1 MTRFRSL
8 WRGFFFV
15 YLVSVTCQATLAQQS
30 DGQSLLKNLEPNK
43 QTVAGKWEMQ
53 REELVVQA
61 AEGARLMLPVPSNSG
76 EYDLKVSFTR
86 KTGVHSVGL
95 IVVQNGKQVAFEVD
109 AWGMN
114 LAGFQNLSGKDI
126 RQNPSRRER
135 VKLENNRRYTMTVQV
150 RKDHLRGLLDD
161 QEIARVETNGQNI
174 SIPDVWRLPSNK
186 VCGLIAWES
195 QTVFHSVDFRVV
207 TADKPV
213 PPSTATTSGKQAPA
227 TAGKTTS
234 APTKAMP
241 KEKAKPENRQ
251 AKRVLLVIANHHF
264 FYREYAD
271 PREEL
276 ERAGFK
282 VTVAAGR
289 KAPCDAHENSGQ
301 GADRGIVTPDV
312 ALSEV
317 KAKDYDAIL
326 FSGGWGASMYQFA
339 FNGRYNDASYNGNPE
354 IKREANRLIG
364 EFLAEDK
371 YVCALCNATS
381 VLAWARV
388 NGKSPLQGK
397 SVCAPPREAPPGI
410 YNGRP
415 GQPSCR
421 WHAEMNGAKMSPA
434 GAVGRPGT
442 AVDDVMVDGR
452 IITGEDDISAREMGR
467 RIVEVLSK

>member
-1 MTRFRSL
+1 
-8 WRGFFFV
+8 
-15 YLVSVTCQATLAQQS
+15 
-30 DGQSLLKNLEPNK
+30 
-43 QTVAGKWEMQ
+43 
-53 REELVVQA
+53 
-61 AEGARLMLPVPSNSG
+61 
-76 EYDLKVSFTR
+76 
-86 KTGVHSVGL
+86 
-95 IVVQNGKQVAFEVD
+95 
-109 AWGMN
+109 
-114 LAGFQNLSGKDI
+114 
-126 RQNPSRRER
+126 
-135 VKLENNRRYTMTVQV
+135 MTVQV

-161 QEIARVETNGQNI
+161 KEIARVETAGQNL
-174 SIPDVWRLPSNK
+174 SIPDVWRLPNNES
-186 VCGLIAWES
+186 CGLIAWDCK
-195 QTVFHSVDFRVV
+195 TVFHSVEFRAA
-207 TADKPV
+207 TADKPTT
-213 PPSTATTSGKQAPA
+213 PS
-227 TAGKTTS
+227 KTTS
-234 APTKAMP
+234 APTKSMP
-241 KEKAKPENRQ
+241 KEKAKAETPSP
-251 AKRVLLVIANHHF
+251 KRVLLVIANHHF

-276 ERAGFK
+276 EKAGFK

-301 GADRGIVTPDV
+301 GADRGIVVPDV
-312 ALSEV
+312 ALSDV

-364 EFLAEDK
+364 EFLAQDK

-397 SVCAPPREAPPGI
+397 AVCAPPREAPPGI

-421 WHAEMNGAKMSPA
+421 WHAEMNGVKLSPA
-434 GAVGRPGT
+434 GSLGRAGT
-442 AVDDVMVDGR
+442 AVDDVLVDGR

>member
-1 MTRFRSL
+1 MSRLRSL
-8 WRGFFFV
+8 WRNLF
-15 YLVSVTCQATLAQQS
+15 LVWLIGAMCQTAVAQQT
-30 DGQSLLKNLEPNK
+30 DRQSLLKNLDPVK
-43 QTVAGKWEMQ
+43 QTVVGKWEMQ
-53 REELVVQA
+53 RDELVVQA
-61 AEGARLMLPVPSNSG
+61 AEGARLMLPVPSTSG

-86 KTGVHSVGL
+86 QTGVHSVGL
-95 IVVQNGKQVAFEVD
+95 VVVHGGKQIAFEVD

-126 RQNPSRRER
+126 RQNPSRRAG
-135 VKLENNRRYTMTVQV
+135 VKLENNRRYTMTVEV

-161 QEIARVETNGQNI
+161 QEIARVNTDGKDI
-174 SIPDVWRLPSNK
+174 SIPDVWRLPDTQA
-186 VCGLIAWES
+186 CGLIAWDCR
-195 QTVFHSVDFRVV
+195 TVFHTVEFRAVSSE
-207 TADKPV
+207 KPMSISN
-213 PPSTATTSGKQAPA
+213 STASTKKETAPSGK
-227 TAGKTTS
+227 TAS
-234 APTKAMP
+234 APTKTMP
-241 KEKAKPENRQ
+241 REKASADNRMP
-251 AKRVLLVIANHHF
+251 KRVLIVIANHHF

-276 ERAGFK
+276 EKAGFK

-289 KAPCDAHENSGQ
+289 KAACDAHENSGQ
-301 GADRGIVTPDV
+301 GADRGIVMPDV

-339 FNGRYNDASYNGNPE
+339 FTGRYNDASYNGNPE

-364 EFLAEDK
+364 EFLEQDK

-397 SVCAPPREAPPGI
+397 AVCAPPREAPPGI

-434 GAVGRPGT
+434 GTVGRPGT
-442 AVDDVMVDGR
+442 AADDVLVDGR

>member
-1 MTRFRSL
+1 MTRFQSL
-8 WRGFFFV
+8 WCGLF
-15 YLVSVTCQATLAQQS
+15 LLCLASVTCQTTMAQQS
-30 DGQSLLKNLEPNK
+30 DWQPLLKNFEPGK

-61 AEGARLMLPVPSNSG
+61 AEGARLMLPVPSHAG

-86 KTGVHSVGL
+86 QTGVHSVGL
-95 IVVQNGKQVAFEVD
+95 IVVHDGKQVAFEVD

-126 RQNPSRRER
+126 RANPSRRER

-161 QEIARVETNGQNI
+161 QEVARVSTDGKDL
-174 SIPDVWRLPSNK
+174 SIPDVWRLPSNEA
-186 VCGLIAWES
+186 CGLIAWDCR
-195 QTVFHSVDFRVV
+195 TVFHTVEFRAVSSE
-207 TADKPV
+207 KPTS
-213 PPSTATTSGKQAPA
+213 PSATVASGKKEPTAPSKTAPA
-227 TAGKTTS
+227 PAKS
-234 APTKAMP
+234 MPTENSKANGP
-241 KEKAKPENRQ
+241 AS
-251 AKRVLLVIANHHF
+251 KRVLLVIANHHF

-301 GADRGIVTPDV
+301 GADRGIVVPDV

-339 FNGRYNDASYNGNPE
+339 FTGRYNDASYNGNPE

-364 EFLAEDK
+364 EFLAQDK

-397 SVCAPPREAPPGI
+397 AVCAPPREAPPGI

-434 GAVGRPGT
+434 GTVGRPGT